1 MRKATLLIA
10 VLLCFGLATA
20 FAGPVQ
26 VEPEYEAEASATW
39 GIQLDDQASG
49 FANSAEST
57 IMFTFIEEQTAEYG
71 EGTTYGYIMVEDFEV
86 EFEAEGEDADVAVS
100 DAFTISP
107 GEITGKVFFGPAYL
121 VVFDG
126 ADDEVDEIDAEGKIL
141 DDVISPTTTVGVDPN
156 VALDPETEY
165 GGVALGFEVP
175 DLVTVELGVA
185 SESDWRTEG
194 ESVTWGDLGYTQDEL
209 DAFGAGA
216 DVDDEIFATDTGYN
230 EQNAYVWSV
239 NAEVTPVEMVTV
251 NLVSNMWHG
260 NRSRD
265 DAGEYINPTPG
276 TPNNPASVGLSAEY
290 SMPLTDDINLVPT
303 VGFDLVTEQD
313 VQEDQNMRME
323 FGASVGMLWPGL
335 GLDEDDD
342 DHIDFLPGDEE
353 VTSGV
358 TLGAVYGIHPVDQIQ
373 GALAAAG
380 VTAPATGDIDE
391 TLNTMSLKL
400 GFFEDGGDDGFL
412 PIVGAAAMVNYNMV
426 FENEDASVPEAK
438 NDLGLGLELN
448 ADLGVVSPY
457 AGMIYEVYD
466 LPGNYDADTD
476 PGDEYLGLF
485 TYDNDAEA
493 GLNNKNNFTLNVGTD
508 INVIPNTTFT
518 LDYASGNL
526 LFDEDVDAG
535 AWAAAGDTYTPLQDS
550 DATNSTSA
558 MAGVFTI
565 ETSIEF

>member
-49 FANSAEST
+49 FANSAEAT

-71 EGTTYGYIMVEDFEV
+71 EGTTYGYIEVEDFEV
-86 EFEAEGEDADVAVS
+86 EFDAAGEGDVSAN
-100 DAFTISP
+100 DAFSIYV
-107 GEITGKVFFGPAYL
+107 GDITGKVFFGPAYL
-121 VVFDG
+121 VVYDG
-126 ADDEVDEIDAEGKIL
+126 ADDAVDEIDASGKIL
-141 DDVISPTTTVGVDPN
+141 DDVIAPTTTVGVDPN
-156 VALDPETEY
+156 IALDPTTEY

-185 SESDWRTEG
+185 SRSDWNIDGTA
-194 ESVTWGDLGYTQDEL
+194 
-209 DAFGAGA
+209 DA
-216 DVDDEIFATDTGYN
+216 DDYN

-239 NAEVTPVEMVTV
+239 NAELTPVDMVTV

-260 NRSRD
+260 NKSRD
-265 DAGEYINPTPG
+265 ADGEYINPTPG

-290 SMPLTDDINLVPT
+290 SMPLTDDIDLVPML
-303 VGFDLVTEQD
+303 GFDLVTEQD

-373 GALAAAG
+373 GAVITAVGPSAQFLGLSPVDQAAVLG
-380 VTAPATGDIDE
+380 YLRGGEVDE
-391 TLNTMSLKL
+391 SLNTLSFKL
-400 GFFEDGGDDGFL
+400 GFYEDGGDDGFL
-412 PIVGAAAMVNYNMV
+412 PIVGAAAVVNYNMV
-426 FENEDASVPEAK
+426 MANDSVEVDTLSLPLVPESK
-438 NDLGLGLELN
+438 SDLGLGLELN
-448 ADLGVVSPY
+448 ADLGVVAPY
-457 AGMIYEVYD
+457 AGMIYEVFD
-466 LPGNYDADTD
+466 LAGNYNAGSDDS
-476 PGDEYLGLF
+476 YLGLF
-485 TYDNDAEA
+485 KYDNDAEE

-526 LFDEDVDAG
+526 LFDENTDESAYAVEG
-535 AWAAAGDTYTPLQDS
+535 STYTPLGDS
-550 DATNSTSA
+550 DATNTRSA
-558 MAGVFTI
+558 MAGVFTV

>member
-39 GIQLDDQASG
+39 GVQLDDAASG
-49 FANSAEST
+49 FQNSAEST

-71 EGTTYGYIMVEDFEV
+71 EGTTYGWIEVEDFEV
-86 EFEAEGEDADVAVS
+86 EFDAAAEDGAVTAN
-100 DAFTISP
+100 DAFDISV
-107 GEITGKVFFGPAYL
+107 GSITGKVFFGPAYL

-126 ADDEVDEIDAEGKIL
+126 ADDAVDEIDASGKIL
-141 DDVISPTTTVGVDPN
+141 DDVIAPTTTVGVDPN
-156 VALDPETEY
+156 VALDPTTEY

-185 SESDWRTEG
+185 SRSDWMKDG
-194 ESVTWGDLGYTQDEL
+194 AA
-209 DAFGAGA
+209 DA
-216 DVDDEIFATDTGYN
+216 DDYN

-239 NAEVTPVEMVTV
+239 NAEVTPVDMVTV

-260 NRSRD
+260 NKSRD
-265 DAGEYINPTPG
+265 ADGEYINPTPG

-290 SMPLTDDINLVPT
+290 SMPLNDDMDLVPM
-303 VGFDLVTEQD
+303 VGFDLVSEQD
-313 VQEDQNMRME
+313 IQEDQNMRME
-323 FGASVGMLWPGL
+323 FGGSVSLIWPGL

-358 TLGAVYGIHPVDQIQ
+358 SLGAVYGIHPVDQIYA
-373 GALAAAG
+373 ALPAA
-380 VTAPATGDIDE
+380 VLTALGLPATGPGDVDE

-412 PIVGAAAMVNYNMV
+412 PILGAAAMVNYNMV
-426 FENEDASVPEAK
+426 FENEDAGVPAAK

-466 LPGNYDADTD
+466 LAGNYDAGTD
-476 PGDEYLGLF
+476 AGDEYLGVSL
-485 TYDNDAEA
+485 YDDDAAE
-493 GLNNKNNFTLNVGTD
+493 GLNNKSNFTLNVGTD

-526 LFDEDVDAG
+526 LFDEDVDEG
-535 AWAAAGDTYTPLQDS
+535 YWAAAGSTYTPLQDS
-550 DATNSTSA
+550 DATNTSA
-558 MAGVFTI
+558 MAGVFTV